1 MRTLKLW
8 ISGSFQWGGM
18 RGEVTCDGSWM
29 CWVVLRVG
37 ITGAEVV
44 VAFTTATLVEMVG
57 IVVVVVVLDKAG
69 RRPTVVVTKNEPA
82 KRQCLIREQ
91 SSVRQSTLT
100 LVVLFILAAHFED
113 DFHVVRRTASADA
126 PV

>member
-37 ITGAEVV
+37 ITGAGVV
-44 VAFTTATLVEMVG
+44 VVFTTATLVDTLG
-57 IVVVVVVLDKAG
+57 TGVVVVVLGRAG
-69 RRPTVVVTKNEPA
+69 RRPTVVVAVTK
-82 KRQCLIREQ
+82 RSQLRTRSLIA
-91 SSVRQSTLT
+91 SLANVR
-100 LVVLFILAAHFED
+100 
-113 DFHVVRRTASADA
+113 
-126 PV
+126 